1 MQITLKL
8 VEHLEKLAKLR
19 LKDDEVERI
28 KKDMA
33 DILEYMKLL
42 DEVDVSGYQGMTSPI
57 ETSLELRED
66 QAIKFDAS
74 KILKE
79 APRLENNLI
88 RVSSIHAK

>member
-1 MQITLKL
+1 MQITLEL

-19 LKDDEVERI
+19 LKDDEIERI
-28 KKDMA
+28 KKDMV
-33 DILEYMKLL
+33 DVLEYMKLL
-42 DEVDVSGYQGMTSPI
+42 DEADVSGYQAMTSPI

-66 QAIKFDAS
+66 LPIKFDAS